1 MRMAG
6 HAPWHAEWVPSP
18 RRVRVVFNGETL
30 ADSRRVMLLRQHGF
44 LPVYYFPREDVRT
57 DLLEPSDHVT
67 DSPYKGRASY
77 WTVRVGDRRAEAS
90 AWSYLDPK
98 PGSPDTRGYLSF
110 DFHSMDAWFEED
122 EQIFVHAR
130 DPFHRVDALPSSRRV
145 RVFVDGVVVADSSRP
160 VLLFET
166 SLITRYYLP
175 KADVRMDLLEPSS
188 TYTMCPYKGR
198 AAYYSARIGGEL
210 HADVAW
216 YYPCPVRDVARIE
229 NHLSFWNERFAIEL
243 DGEPQTTPVARPGG
257 DGSEPLAAQ
266 RRFFAVPPPASMRGV
281 GPGGLQHDFARP
293 NGRAEGPPSEYVDMA
308 VERAGGR

>member
-57 DLLEPSDHVT
+57 DLLEPSDYVT

-110 DFHSMDAWFEED
+110 D
-122 EQIFVHAR
+122 VH
-130 DPFHRVDALPSSRRV
+130 
-145 RVFVDGVVVADSSRP
+145 
-160 VLLFET
+160 
-166 SLITRYYLP
+166 
-175 KADVRMDLLEPSS
+175 MDLLEPSS

-243 DGEPQTTPVARPGG
+243 DGEPQPTPVARPGG
-257 DGSEPLAAQ
+257 D
-266 RRFFAVPPPASMRGV
+266 
-281 GPGGLQHDFARP
+281 
-293 NGRAEGPPSEYVDMA
+293 
-308 VERAGGR
+308 